1 MSNQEVDILLPYWGD
16 VELFKKTVDSILL
29 QTNKNWSLKIFD
41 DHYPSDEAQKYIES
55 INDSRITYHRHD
67 KNLGITKN
75 FNFALSMATSPYFVM
90 PGCDDVFLPNYIET
104 SLAEIK
110 DADFY
115 QPKVQIIDLNGTI
128 YFPLADRVK
137 SYIAR
142 KPGIHEGEKLAISL
156 CHGDWLYFPS
166 ILWRTE
172 VVKKYGFNNKYK
184 IAEDLDLELQMI
196 LDGAKLSV
204 GKTPAFQYRRSA
216 ESLSSKEKGKDG
228 IRFTEE
234 DEVYIKFS
242 KKFKEK
248 GWKKASVA
256 SKIRFSSRVHKVMS
270 N

>member
-1 MSNQEVDILLPYWGD
+1 MATPKVDILLPYWGD
-16 VELFKKTVDSILL
+16 VELFKQTVNSVLS
-29 QTNKNWSLKIFD
+29 QTSSDWSLKIFD
-41 DHYPSDEAQKYIES
+41 DCYPSNDAQEFIKS
-55 INDSRITYHRHD
+55 IKDPRITYYRHE
-67 KNLGITKN
+67 KNIGITKN
-75 FNFALSMATSPYFVM
+75 FNFALSKATAPYFVM

-104 SLAEIK
+104 SLSEIK
-110 DADFY
+110 KADFY
-115 QPKVQIIDLNGTI
+115 QPKVQIIDLSGTI
-128 YFPLADRVK
+128 YFPLVDRVK
-137 SYIAR
+137 SYIAK

-204 GKTPAFQYRRSA
+204 GKIPAFQYRRFA

-234 DEVYIKFS
+234 DEVYNKFS

-256 SKIRFSSRVHKVMS
+256 AKIRFSSRIHIVMS